1 MQIPVCSSEKIVPCA
16 NYINTVDIAGCLRP
30 CSGVSITNIAKS
42 EVETGLDDLSS
53 MSSSIVGSYNNYKIR
68 TQYASG
74 FTGKK
79 DTEKEGSEG

>member
-1 MQIPVCSSEKIVPCA
+1 M
-16 NYINTVDIAGCLRP
+16 NTVDIASCLRP
-30 CSGVSITNIAKS
+30 CSGVSVTNIAKS
-42 EVETGLDDLSS
+42 EVDTGLDDLSS
-53 MSSSIVGSYNNYKIR
+53 MSSIVGSYNNYKIR